1 MFEIK
6 KYLSGLILVAV
17 LTTLAVYIQNIP
29 LVKSLS
35 LSAIIIA
42 ILLGMLIKNTIG
54 TKEIMNEG
62 IKLCS
67 KKVLRLAIILL
78 GFKLSLLEV
87 SKLGFKA
94 AIIIL
99 IITSATL
106 IFTRYLGKKLN
117 ISRSLSILIG
127 AGTSICGA
135 SAIVAVNAVTK
146 SENEEDVAFAVGI
159 VTIFGTVFMLFYPVL
174 FHVFHINTIFYSLW
188 AGSSIHEVAQV
199 VAAGFAA
206 SNQAGTFATVV
217 KLTRVLLIVPVTILL
232 SIRESKRKN
241 SDKFSFK
248 NITIPWFVLMFLGVI
263 IINSLNIIPQ
273 NISKS
278 LINIDNYLMTAAMIG
293 LGLETSLSGM
303 KKTGL
308 KPIYLGAISSVFISV
323 FSIIV
328 IFFIK

>member
-1 MFEIK
+1 MKIK
-6 KYLSGLILVAV
+6 KYLNGLILVV
-17 LTTLAVYIQNIP
+17 LLTILAIYIQNIHI
-29 LVKSLS
+29 VKSLS

-42 ILLGMLIKNTIG
+42 ILLGMFIKNTIG
-54 TKEIMNEG
+54 VKESMNEG

-99 IITSATL
+99 VITLATL

-127 AGTSICGA
+127 TGTSICGA

-159 VTIFGTVFMLFYPVL
+159 VTIFGTVFMLLYPIV
-174 FHVFHINTIFYSLW
+174 FHVFNLNTIFYSLW

-206 SNQAGTFATVV
+206 SNQAGTLATVV

-232 SIRESKRKN
+232 SIRESKKEN
-241 SDKFSFK
+241 SYKFSFK

-273 NISKS
+273 NISKGF
-278 LINIDNYLMTAAMIG
+278 INLDNYLMTAAMVG
-293 LGLETSLSGM
+293 LGLETSLSAM

-308 KPIYLGAISSVFISV
+308 KPIYLGALASVFISI
-323 FSIIV
+323 FSVIV
-328 IFFIK
+328 ILLIK